1 MLSEFKILVWPQRD
15 IYYIPFSV
23 AKTDPF
29 DLKKHRST
37 QPPPLEKKTL
47 LRSGKRYWT
56 VYPKICNVMTTKTKE
71 YFVSVTYLKLN
82 LLNETSQFK
91 TAIGLIFSPSKQQ

>member
-23 AKTDPF
+23 TKTDPF
-29 DLKKHRST
+29 DPKKHRST

-47 LRSGKRYWT
+47 LRSGKRY
-56 VYPKICNVMTTKTKE
+56 Y
-71 YFVSVTYLKLN
+71 
-82 LLNETSQFK
+82 
-91 TAIGLIFSPSKQQ
+91 GLFTQKSAMS